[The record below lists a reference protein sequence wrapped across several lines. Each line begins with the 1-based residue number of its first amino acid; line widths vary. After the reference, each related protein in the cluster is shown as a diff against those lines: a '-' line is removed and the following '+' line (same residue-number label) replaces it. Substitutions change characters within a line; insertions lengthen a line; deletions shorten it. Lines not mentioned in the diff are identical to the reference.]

1 MKKLTLFLATILCAC
16 LAIAQVPQTMNFQAL
31 IRNAE
36 NEVVTNQQVDV
47 EVRVLNASQTAVYV
61 ETHSV
66 TTSSGGVATM
76 EIGAG
81 TPVSGSF
88 AAIDWAAGRYYLET
102 RIQLP
107 DGSDALTDVSPLLS
121 VPYSLYAAK
130 AGEVDID
137 LSEYAKKS
145 DIPDA
150 VDLSDY
156 ALKSEIPSEVSLE
169 EYAKK
174 SEIPA
179 MPDLSGYALKS
190 EIPAEVDLTDY
201 AKKSDIP
208 EAVDLSGYALKSEI
222 PAEVDLTDYAKKSD
236 IPEAVDLS
244 GYALK
249 SEIPAEVDL
258 TGYALKSELP
268 TVPDVTGF
276 ATKTEVSENYLTK
289 ETFEN
294 YVLGAGQPES
304 VDLSVYAKTADV
316 NAALATLESQIP
328 DEVDLT
334 DYAKSVDIES
344 AYAKKSDLDGYA
356 LVSQL
361 PDEVDLTDYAKSADI
376 ESAYAKKTDLSGY
389 ALVSQLPDEVDLTDY
404 AKSADIE
411 SAYAKKTDLDGY
423 ALVSQI
429 PEAVDLTDYALK
441 SELPTVPDV
450 TGFATK
456 TEVSE
461 NYLTKETFENY
472 VLGAGQPESV
482 DLSVYAKTADVNAAL
497 ATLESQIPEEVDLT
511 DYAKSADIESAYA
524 KKTDLNGY
532 ALVSQIPDEVD
543 LTDYAKSADIESA
556 YAKKTD
562 LDGYALVS
570 QIPDE
575 VDLTDYAKTEAIPTK
590 LSDLNNDVAFV
601 KEGNNVSLFVNDV
614 EYVKKSYV
622 DSLFSIVFQKCD
634 SLKTV
639 LSNAI
644 LLVTSIELQE
654 GSTKTLHVGDTYTM
668 KEPII
673 SEATNR
679 SFTWSIEGEG
689 ATITEDGVVT
699 VTGDAGGTF
708 TIVATA
714 NDGSG
719 VKGECVVTIIG
730 KAVSKVS
737 LGTGTITMLASE
749 SINFMDLLTIEP
761 EGVSY
766 TAIQWSVSG
775 DNGSITQEG
784 VFTADAQAVNNN
796 GYSSYC
802 SVTVRVTSIDNSSK
816 TATRGVSINPDHPGY
831 VASITIPSAITIT
844 KGHSYTFKSS
854 EITVLPISAN
864 DKTYTWSVLTENAPA
879 TISSSGTI
887 TLTGA
892 AQDGDIFVVAATAN
906 DGSGV
911 RGECTVTVV
920 APSIA
925 EPNEGAVPALFSVSE
940 SKTVYFSQGNLQ
952 YQASTGTWRFA
963 ENQYDKIGED
973 NKNASSS
980 YTGWIDLFTWGSSGW
995 KYRSTPYPPYGTSE
1009 PSVDNLTGENKDGD
1023 WGVYNA
1029 ISNGGNQAG
1038 MWRTL
1043 TKEEWIYLF
1052 ETRTDASSK
1061 YAHAQIDGVNGM
1073 ILLPD
1078 TWELPE
1084 NISFRSGSGDFSQNT
1099 YTVTQWSQLEDAG
1112 AVFLPAA
1119 GYKSSSTMDTYRG
1132 AYWSATAYS
1141 GGQGYWLN
1149 FYDGGYSPYSFDR
1162 YSRSVRLVQDAE

>member
-145 DIPDA
+145 DIPEA

-179 MPDLSGYALKS
+179 MPDLSGYALKSEIPAAVDLTDYAKKSDIPEAVDLSGYALKS

-258 TGYALKSELP
+258 TDYAKKSDIPEAVDLSGYALKSEIPDEVDLTDYALKSELP
-268 TVPDVTGF
+268 TVPDVTAF

-334 DYAKSVDIES
+334 DYAKS
-344 AYAKKSDLDGYA
+344 
-356 LVSQL
+356 
-361 PDEVDLTDYAKSADI
+361 
-376 ESAYAKKTDLSGY
+376 
-389 ALVSQLPDEVDLTDY
+389 
-404 AKSADIE
+404 
-411 SAYAKKTDLDGY
+411 
-423 ALVSQI
+423 
-429 PEAVDLTDYALK
+429 
-441 SELPTVPDV
+441 
-450 TGFATK
+450 
-456 TEVSE
+456 
-461 NYLTKETFENY
+461 
-472 VLGAGQPESV
+472 
-482 DLSVYAKTADVNAAL
+482 
-497 ATLESQIPEEVDLT
+497 
-511 DYAKSADIESAYA
+511 ADIESAYA

-562 LDGYALVS
+562 LSGYALVSQIPDEVDLTDYAKSTDIESAYAKKTDLDGYALVS

-575 VDLTDYAKTEAIPTK
+575 VDLTDYAKSTDIESAYAKKT
-590 LSDLNNDVAFV
+590 DLNGYAL
-601 KEGNNVSLFVNDV
+601 VSQIPAEVDLTDYAKSADIESAYAKKTALNEYTKSGANISVFVNDV

-622 DSLFSIVFQKCD
+622 DSLFNV
-634 SLKTV
+634 LKAQIA
-639 LSNAI
+639 AI
-644 LLVTSIELQE
+644 PN
-654 GSTKTLHVGDTYTM
+654 GGG
-668 KEPII
+668 
-673 SEATNR
+673 NGGNG
-679 SFTWSIEGEG
+679 GE
-689 ATITEDGVVT
+689 E
-699 VTGDAGGTF
+699 TGKIDA
-708 TIVATA
+708 
-714 NDGSG
+714 
-719 VKGECVVTIIG
+719 K
-730 KAVSKVS
+730 
-737 LGTGTITMLASE
+737 
-749 SINFMDLLTIEP
+749 
-761 EGVSY
+761 
-766 TAIQWSVSG
+766 
-775 DNGSITQEG
+775 
-784 VFTADAQAVNNN
+784 
-796 GYSSYC
+796 
-802 SVTVRVTSIDNSSK
+802 
-816 TATRGVSINPDHPGY
+816 
-831 VASITIPSAITIT
+831 
-844 KGHSYTFKSS
+844 
-854 EITVLPISAN
+854 
-864 DKTYTWSVLTENAPA
+864 
-879 TISSSGTI
+879 
-887 TLTGA
+887 
-892 AQDGDIFVVAATAN
+892 
-906 DGSGV
+906 
-911 RGECTVTVV
+911 
-920 APSIA
+920 
-925 EPNEGAVPALFSVSE
+925 FSVSAT
-940 SKTVYFSQGNLQ
+940 KQVYFSKGNLQ
-952 YQASTGTWRFA
+952 YQASTNTWRFA
-963 ENQYDKIGED
+963 ENQYDIVGSD
-973 NKNASSS
+973 NANISSS
-980 YTGWIDLFTWGSSGW
+980 NTGWIDLFGWATSGYNGMNPYMTSSTPSDYGDGSSDIA
-995 KYRSTPYPPYGTSE
+995 GT
-1009 PSVDNLTGENKDGD
+1009 NYD
-1023 WGVYNA
+1023 WGVNNA
-1029 ISNGGNQAG
+1029 ISNGGNEAG
-1038 MWRTL
+1038 LWRTL
-1043 TKEEWIYLF
+1043 TIEEWKYLM
-1052 ETRTDASSK
+1052 ESRPNASSLV
-1061 YAHAQIDGVNGM
+1061 ATASIDGVITGV

-1078 TWELPE
+1078 DSTIPVEL
-1084 NISFRSGSGDFSQNT
+1084 SFTAGIYSLQADMVSNKFTS
-1099 YTVTQWSQLEDAG
+1099 TQWKEYEKKG
-1112 AVFLPAA
+1112 AIFLPVSGQRVGTTYSEGN
-1119 GYKSSSTMDTYRG
+1119 GYNASCGEYWSSTINTEADDK
-1132 AYWSATAYS
+1132 SAFRLEFANYFSSTANSTECNY
-1141 GGQGYWLN
+1141 GYA
-1149 FYDGGYSPYSFDR
+1149 
-1162 YSRSVRLVQDAE
+1162 VRLVQDAE

>member
-201 AKKSDIP
+201 ALKSELPTVPDVTGFATKTEVSENYLTKETFENYVLGAGQP
-208 EAVDLSGYALKSEI
+208 ESVDLSVYAKTVDVNAALATLESQI
-222 PAEVDLTDYAKKSD
+222 PDEVDLTDYAKSADIESAYAKKSD
-236 IPEAVDLS
+236 LD
-244 GYALK
+244 GYALV
-249 SEIPAEVDL
+249 SQIPDEVDL
-258 TGYALKSELP
+258 TDYAKSADIESAYAKKTDLNGYALVSQIPDEVDLTDYAKSADIESAYAKKTDLNGYALVSQIPDEVDLTDYALKSELP

-334 DYAKSVDIES
+334 DYAKSADIES
-344 AYAKKSDLDGYA
+344 AYAKKTDLSGYA
-356 LVSQL
+356 LVSQI
-361 PDEVDLTDYAKSADI
+361 PAEVDLTDYAKSADI
-376 ESAYAKKTDLSGY
+376 ESAYAKKTDLN
-389 ALVSQLPDEVDLTDY
+389 
-404 AKSADIE
+404 
-411 SAYAKKTDLDGY
+411 GY

-429 PEAVDLTDYALK
+429 PEA
-441 SELPTVPDV
+441 
-450 TGFATK
+450 
-456 TEVSE
+456 
-461 NYLTKETFENY
+461 
-472 VLGAGQPESV
+472 
-482 DLSVYAKTADVNAAL
+482 
-497 ATLESQIPEEVDLT
+497 VDLT

-562 LDGYALVS
+562 LNNYALVS

-575 VDLTDYAKTEAIPTK
+575 VDLTDYAKSADIESAYAKKTALNEYTK
-590 LSDLNNDVAFV
+590 SGANISV
-601 KEGNNVSLFVNDV
+601 FVNDV

-622 DSLFSIVFQKCD
+622 DSLFNV
-634 SLKTV
+634 LKAQIA
-639 LSNAI
+639 AI
-644 LLVTSIELQE
+644 PN
-654 GSTKTLHVGDTYTM
+654 GGG
-668 KEPII
+668 
-673 SEATNR
+673 NGG
-679 SFTWSIEGEG
+679 GE
-689 ATITEDGVVT
+689 
-699 VTGDAGGTF
+699 TGKIDA
-708 TIVATA
+708 
-714 NDGSG
+714 
-719 VKGECVVTIIG
+719 K
-730 KAVSKVS
+730 
-737 LGTGTITMLASE
+737 
-749 SINFMDLLTIEP
+749 
-761 EGVSY
+761 
-766 TAIQWSVSG
+766 
-775 DNGSITQEG
+775 
-784 VFTADAQAVNNN
+784 
-796 GYSSYC
+796 
-802 SVTVRVTSIDNSSK
+802 
-816 TATRGVSINPDHPGY
+816 
-831 VASITIPSAITIT
+831 
-844 KGHSYTFKSS
+844 
-854 EITVLPISAN
+854 
-864 DKTYTWSVLTENAPA
+864 
-879 TISSSGTI
+879 
-887 TLTGA
+887 
-892 AQDGDIFVVAATAN
+892 
-906 DGSGV
+906 
-911 RGECTVTVV
+911 
-920 APSIA
+920 
-925 EPNEGAVPALFSVSE
+925 FSVSAN
-940 SKTVYFSQGNLQ
+940 KQVYFSKGNLQ
-952 YQASTGTWRFA
+952 YQASTKTWRFA
-963 ENQYDKIGED
+963 ENQYDMIGAD
-973 NKNASSS
+973 NENISSS
-980 YTGWIDLFTWGSSGW
+980 NTGWIDLFGF
-995 KYRSTPYPPYGTSE
+995 GTSGYGDSHPYNSGQYDSYPYNNGQISE
-1009 PSVDNLTGENKDGD
+1009 TNYD
-1023 WGVYNA
+1023 WGYYNK
-1029 ISNGGNQAG
+1029 ISNGGGQTG
-1038 MWRTL
+1038 LWRTL
-1043 TKEEWIYLF
+1043 TGDEWTYLF
-1052 ETRTDASSK
+1052 SSRTNAENL
-1061 YAHAQIDGVNGM
+1061 YGAAQVNGVSGVVV
-1073 ILLPD
+1073 LPD
-1078 TWELPE
+1078 DWTLPE
-1084 NISFRSGSGDFSQNT
+1084 GVSFTKGFNGTSLYELNVYSTADWAKMEEN
-1099 YTVTQWSQLEDAG
+1099 G
-1112 AVFLPAA
+1112 AVFLPAVGYRLGTTVNDAGDA
-1119 GYKSSSTMDTYRG
+1119 GY
-1132 AYWSATAYS
+1132 YWSAIVSKSVQFS
-1141 GGQGYWLN
+1141 GESLRTDYQWQPSNGQG
-1149 FYDGGYSPYSFDR
+1149 
-1162 YSRSVRLVQDAE
+1162 VRVVQDVE

>member
-1 MKKLTLFLATILCAC
+1 MRKLTLFLATILCAC

-145 DIPDA
+145 DIP
-150 VDLSDY
+150 
-156 ALKSEIPSEVSLE
+156 
-169 EYAKK
+169 
-174 SEIPA
+174 
-179 MPDLSGYALKS
+179 
-190 EIPAEVDLTDY
+190 
-201 AKKSDIP
+201 

-222 PAEVDLTDYAKKSD
+222 PAEVDLTDYA
-236 IPEAVDLS
+236 
-244 GYALK
+244 
-249 SEIPAEVDL
+249 
-258 TGYALKSELP
+258 LKSELP
-268 TVPDVTGF
+268 IVPDVTGF

-328 DEVDLT
+328 DD
-334 DYAKSVDIES
+334 
-344 AYAKKSDLDGYA
+344 
-356 LVSQL
+356 
-361 PDEVDLTDYAKSADI
+361 VDLTDYAKSADI
-376 ESAYAKKTDLSGY
+376 ESAYAKKSDLDGY
-389 ALVSQLPDEVDLTDY
+389 ALLSQIPDEVDLTDY

-429 PEAVDLTDYALK
+429 PDDVDLTDYAKSADIESAYAKKTDLDGYALVSQIPVEVDLTDYALK

-450 TGFATK
+450 TAFATK

-511 DYAKSADIESAYA
+511 DYAK
-524 KKTDLNGY
+524 
-532 ALVSQIPDEVD
+532 
-543 LTDYAKSADIESA
+543 
-556 YAKKTD
+556 
-562 LDGYALVS
+562 
-570 QIPDE
+570 
-575 VDLTDYAKTEAIPTK
+575 TEAIPTK

-622 DSLFSIVFQKCD
+622 DSLFTIVFQKCD

-699 VTGDAGGTF
+699 VTGAAGGTF

-730 KAVSKVS
+730 KAVSNVS

-775 DNGSITQEG
+775 NYGSITQEG

-796 GYSSYC
+796 GYSSSC
-802 SVTVRVTSIDNSSK
+802 TVIVKVTSIDNSST
-816 TATRGVSINPDHPGY
+816 TATRSVSINPDRPGY

-844 KGHSYTFKSS
+844 KGHSYTFNSS
-854 EITVLPISAN
+854 DITVLPLVAN

-887 TLTGA
+887 TLSGSV
-892 AQDGDIFVVAATAN
+892 QDGDIFVVAATAN

-980 YTGWIDLFTWGSSGW
+980 YTGWIDLFSWGASGWAYKDWMGNSTTYQPYGSSSPG
-995 KYRSTPYPPYGTSE
+995 
-1009 PSVDNLTGENKDGD
+1009 VDNLTGDNKDGD

-1043 TKEEWIYLF
+1043 TSEEWVYLF

-1078 TWELPE
+1078 AWKLPE

-1119 GYKSSSTMDTYRG
+1119 GYKNGSTVDTYRG
-1132 AYWSATAYS
+1132 AYWSAS
-1141 GGQGYWLN
+1141 GERGKGYWLN
-1149 FYDGGYSPYSFDR
+1149 FYDGGYAPSGTDSYN
-1162 YSRSVRLVQDAE
+1162 RSVRLVQDAE

>member
-145 DIPDA
+145 DIPEA

-201 AKKSDIP
+201 AKKSDIT

-222 PAEVDLTDYAKKSD
+222 PAAVDLTDYAKKSD

-244 GYALK
+244 DYALK
-249 SEIPAEVDL
+249 SEIPAAVDL
-258 TGYALKSELP
+258 TDYALKSELP

-334 DYAKSVDIES
+334 DYAKS
-344 AYAKKSDLDGYA
+344 
-356 LVSQL
+356 
-361 PDEVDLTDYAKSADI
+361 
-376 ESAYAKKTDLSGY
+376 
-389 ALVSQLPDEVDLTDY
+389 
-404 AKSADIE
+404 ADIE
-411 SAYAKKTDLDGY
+411 SAYAKKTDLD
-423 ALVSQI
+423 
-429 PEAVDLTDYALK
+429 
-441 SELPTVPDV
+441 
-450 TGFATK
+450 
-456 TEVSE
+456 
-461 NYLTKETFENY
+461 
-472 VLGAGQPESV
+472 
-482 DLSVYAKTADVNAAL
+482 
-497 ATLESQIPEEVDLT
+497 
-511 DYAKSADIESAYA
+511 
-524 KKTDLNGY
+524 GY

-562 LDGYALVS
+562 LSGYALVS

-622 DSLFSIVFQKCD
+622 DSLFTIVFQKCD

-654 GSTKTLHVGDTYTM
+654 GPTMKLEEEATYTM
-668 KEPII
+668 QEPII

-699 VTGDAGGTF
+699 VTGAAGGTF

-719 VKGECVVTIIG
+719 VKGECTVTIIKVIPITSLSFKQDATYEIFASEQIDLG
-730 KAVSKVS
+730 ELLVIEPADATYTNITWSILATEFYGSIDENGVFTPNAELINTSRIQRTHNIYVVVTANDDTKKSTSKIIVINPDPILVTS
-737 LGTGTITMLASE
+737 ITVPE
-749 SINFMDLLTIEP
+749 SINIEKGGWYYFNQN
-761 EGVSY
+761 EVS
-766 TAIQWSVSG
+766 
-775 DNGSITQEG
+775 
-784 VFTADAQAVNNN
+784 
-796 GYSSYC
+796 
-802 SVTVRVTSIDNSSK
+802 
-816 TATRGVSINPDHPGY
+816 
-831 VASITIPSAITIT
+831 
-844 KGHSYTFKSS
+844 
-854 EITVLPISAN
+854 VLPSDAN
-864 DKTYTWSVLTENAPA
+864 DKTYTWSIKTENAPA
-879 TISSSGTI
+879 TITNDGYI
-887 TLTGA
+887 TLNES
-892 AQDGDIFVVAATAN
+892 AQDGATFVVVATAN

-911 RGECTVTVV
+911 TGECTVTVV
-920 APSIA
+920 GNSSN
-925 EPNEGAVPALFSVSE
+925 NEGALSATFSVSA
-940 SKTVYFSQGNLQ
+940 SKQVYFSQGNLQ
-952 YQASTGTWRFA
+952 YQASTNTWRFA
-963 ENQYDKIGED
+963 ENQYDIVGAD
-973 NKNASSS
+973 NANISSS
-980 YTGWIDLFTWGSSGW
+980 NTGWIDLFCW
-995 KYRSTPYPPYGTSE
+995 GTSGYDDKFPWMTSQTYTDYE
-1009 PSVDNLTGENKDGD
+1009 TNNISGTNYD
-1023 WGVYNA
+1023 WGVYNS
-1029 ISNGGNQAG
+1029 ISNGGNESG
-1038 MWRTL
+1038 LWRTL
-1043 TKEEWIYLF
+1043 TKAEWVYLL
-1052 ETRTDASSK
+1052 ESRPNASNK
-1061 YAHAQIDGVNGM
+1061 VGHAEVNGVKG
-1073 ILLPD
+1073 IVLLPD
-1078 TWELPE
+1078 EWNLPDGLTFTGG
-1084 NISFRSGSGDFSQNT
+1084 NGASTQNT
-1099 YTVTQWSQLEDAG
+1099 YTAEQWTVMERRG

-1119 GYKSSSTMDTYRG
+1119 GVNMGSAASGVNSNGYYWASTYYG
-1132 AYWSATAYS
+1132 EHY
-1141 GGQGYWLN
+1141 GYTIWFADWILRSDYN
-1149 FYDGGYSPYSFDR
+1149 YPVYYGE
-1162 YSRSVRLVQDAE
+1162 SVRLVQDAE

>member
-1 MKKLTLFLATILCAC
+1 MKRLVAILSIMVLAVA
-16 LAIAQVPQTMNFQAL
+16 AMAQVPQTMNFQAV
-31 IRNAE
+31 IRKAGNLL
-36 NEVVTNQQVDV
+36 VTNETI
-47 EVRVLNASQTAVYV
+47 EVSMSVLNSSRQAVYI

-66 TTSSGGVATM
+66 TTNFDGMVTL

-81 TPVSGSF
+81 TPVIGTF
-88 AAIDWAAGRYYLET
+88 AGIDWAADKYYMET
-102 RIQLP
+102 KIQLS
-107 DGSDALTDVSPLLS
+107 DGSEGLTDITPLLS
-121 VPYSLYAAK
+121 VPYALYAAK
-130 AGEVDID
+130 AAEADID

-145 DIPDA
+145 DIPEA

-156 ALKSEIPSEVSLE
+156 ALKSDIPSD
-169 EYAKK
+169 
-174 SEIPA
+174 I
-179 MPDLSGYALKS
+179 DLTNYALKS
-190 EIPAEVDLTDY
+190 EIPAAVDLTDY
-201 AKKSDIP
+201 AKKSEIP
-208 EAVDLSGYALKSEI
+208 AAVDLTNYALKSEI
-222 PAEVDLTDYAKKSD
+222 PAAVDLTDYAKKSE
-236 IPEAVDLS
+236 IPAAVDLTN
-244 GYALK
+244 YALK
-249 SEIPAEVDL
+249 SEIPAAVDL
-258 TGYALKSELP
+258 TDYALKSELP
-268 TVPDVTGF
+268 TVPDVTAF

-334 DYAKSVDIES
+334 DYAKSADIES
-344 AYAKKSDLDGYA
+344 AYAKKADLDGYA
-356 LVSQL
+356 LVSQI

-376 ESAYAKKTDLSGY
+376 ESAYAKKS
-389 ALVSQLPDEVDLTDY
+389 
-404 AKSADIE
+404 
-411 SAYAKKTDLDGY
+411 DLDGY

-497 ATLESQIPEEVDLT
+497 ATLESQIPDEVDLT

-524 KKTDLNGY
+524 KKTDLN
-532 ALVSQIPDEVD
+532 
-543 LTDYAKSADIESA
+543 
-556 YAKKTD
+556 
-562 LDGYALVS
+562 GYALVS

-622 DSLFSIVFQKCD
+622 DSLFTIVFQKCD

-775 DNGSITQEG
+775 DYGSITQEG

-802 SVTVRVTSIDNSSK
+802 SVTVKVTSIDNSSK
-816 TATRGVSINPDHPGY
+816 MATRSVSINPDRPGY

-844 KGHSYTFKSS
+844 KGHSYTFNSS
-854 EITVLPISAN
+854 DITVLPLVAN

-887 TLTGA
+887 TLSGS

-995 KYRSTPYPPYGTSE
+995 KYISATYQPYGTLS
-1009 PSVDNLTGENKDGD
+1009 PNVDNLTGENKDGD

-1119 GYKSSSTMDTYRG
+1119 GYKDSSTLDTYRG

-1141 GGQGYWLN
+1141 SGQGYWLN
-1149 FYDGGYSPYSFDR
+1149 FYDGGYSPYGFDR

>member
-1 MKKLTLFLATILCAC
+1 MK
-16 LAIAQVPQTMNFQAL
+16 
-31 IRNAE
+31 
-36 NEVVTNQQVDV
+36 
-47 EVRVLNASQTAVYV
+47 S
-61 ETHSV
+61 
-66 TTSSGGVATM
+66 
-76 EIGAG
+76 EIPA
-81 TPVSGSF
+81 
-88 AAIDWAAGRYYLET
+88 
-102 RIQLP
+102 
-107 DGSDALTDVSPLLS
+107 
-121 VPYSLYAAK
+121 
-130 AGEVDID
+130 
-137 LSEYAKKS
+137 
-145 DIPDA
+145 A
-150 VDLSDY
+150 VDLTDY
-156 ALKSEIPSEVSLE
+156 ALKSEIP
-169 EYAKK
+169 A
-174 SEIPA
+174 A
-179 MPDLSGYALKS
+179 
-190 EIPAEVDLTDY
+190 VDLTDY
-201 AKKSDIP
+201 AKSAD
-208 EAVDLSGYALKSEI
+208 
-222 PAEVDLTDYAKKSD
+222 
-236 IPEAVDLS
+236 
-244 GYALK
+244 
-249 SEIPAEVDL
+249 
-258 TGYALKSELP
+258 
-268 TVPDVTGF
+268 
-276 ATKTEVSENYLTK
+276 VSETYLTK

-294 YVLGAGQPES
+294 YVLGAGQPEA
-304 VDLSVYAKTADV
+304 VDLSVYAKSADV
-316 NAALATLESQIP
+316 NAALANLEAQIP

-334 DYAKSVDIES
+334 DYALKSE
-344 AYAKKSDLDGYA
+344 
-356 LVSQL
+356 
-361 PDEVDLTDYAKSADI
+361 
-376 ESAYAKKTDLSGY
+376 
-389 ALVSQLPDEVDLTDY
+389 
-404 AKSADIE
+404 
-411 SAYAKKTDLDGY
+411 
-423 ALVSQI
+423 I
-429 PEAVDLTDYALK
+429 PAAVDLTDYALK
-441 SELPTVPDV
+441 SEIP
-450 TGFATK
+450 
-456 TEVSE
+456 
-461 NYLTKETFENY
+461 
-472 VLGAGQPESV
+472 
-482 DLSVYAKTADVNAAL
+482 AA
-497 ATLESQIPEEVDLT
+497 VDLT
-511 DYAKSADIESAYA
+511 DYAKSTEVEADYA
-524 KKTDLNGY
+524 KKTDLNKY
-532 ALVSQIPDEVD
+532 ALVSQIPAEVD
-543 LTDYAKSADIESA
+543 LS
-556 YAKKTD
+556 
-562 LDGYALVS
+562 
-570 QIPDE
+570 
-575 VDLTDYAKTEAIPTK
+575 DYAKTENVPTK

-622 DSLFSIVFQKCD
+622 DSLFTIVFQKCD

-775 DNGSITQEG
+775 DYGSITQEG

-802 SVTVRVTSIDNSSK
+802 SVTVKVTSIDNSSK
-816 TATRGVSINPDHPGY
+816 MATRSVAINPDHPGY

-887 TLTGA
+887 TLSGS

-995 KYRSTPYPPYGTSE
+995 KYISATYQPYGTSY
-1009 PSVDNLTGENKDGD
+1009 PYVDNLTGENKDGD

-1043 TKEEWIYLF
+1043 TKDEWIYLF

-1119 GYKSSSTMDTYRG
+1119 GYKNGSTVDTYRG

-1141 GGQGYWLN
+1141 GQGYWLN

>member
-1 MKKLTLFLATILCAC
+1 MRKLTLFLATILCAC

-88 AAIDWAAGRYYLET
+88 AAIDWTAGRYYLET

-145 DIPDA
+145 DIPEA

-258 TGYALKSELP
+258 TDYALKSELP
-268 TVPDVTGF
+268 IVPDVTGY

-334 DYAKSVDIES
+334 DYAKS
-344 AYAKKSDLDGYA
+344 
-356 LVSQL
+356 
-361 PDEVDLTDYAKSADI
+361 ADI
-376 ESAYAKKTDLSGY
+376 ESAYAKKTDLS
-389 ALVSQLPDEVDLTDY
+389 
-404 AKSADIE
+404 
-411 SAYAKKTDLDGY
+411 
-423 ALVSQI
+423 
-429 PEAVDLTDYALK
+429 
-441 SELPTVPDV
+441 
-450 TGFATK
+450 
-456 TEVSE
+456 
-461 NYLTKETFENY
+461 
-472 VLGAGQPESV
+472 
-482 DLSVYAKTADVNAAL
+482 
-497 ATLESQIPEEVDLT
+497 
-511 DYAKSADIESAYA
+511 
-524 KKTDLNGY
+524 
-532 ALVSQIPDEVD
+532 
-543 LTDYAKSADIESA
+543 
-556 YAKKTD
+556 
-562 LDGYALVS
+562 GYALVS

-622 DSLFSIVFQKCD
+622 DSLFTIVFQKCD

-654 GSTKTLHVGDTYTM
+654 GPTMKLEEEATYTM
-668 KEPII
+668 QEPII
-673 SEATNR
+673 SEATNK

-699 VTGDAGGTF
+699 VTGTSGGTF

-719 VKGECVVTIIG
+719 VKGECTVTIIKVIPITSLSFKQDATYEIFASEQIDLG
-730 KAVSKVS
+730 ELLVIEPADATYTNITWSILATEFYGSIDENGVFTPNAELINTSRIQRTHNIYVVVTANDDTKKSTSKIIVINPDPILVTS
-737 LGTGTITMLASE
+737 ITVPE
-749 SINFMDLLTIEP
+749 SINIEKGGWYYFNQN
-761 EGVSY
+761 EVS
-766 TAIQWSVSG
+766 
-775 DNGSITQEG
+775 
-784 VFTADAQAVNNN
+784 
-796 GYSSYC
+796 
-802 SVTVRVTSIDNSSK
+802 
-816 TATRGVSINPDHPGY
+816 
-831 VASITIPSAITIT
+831 
-844 KGHSYTFKSS
+844 
-854 EITVLPISAN
+854 VLPSDAN
-864 DKTYTWSVLTENAPA
+864 DKTYTWSIKTENAPA
-879 TISSSGTI
+879 TITNDGYI
-887 TLTGA
+887 TLNES
-892 AQDGDIFVVAATAN
+892 AQDGATFVVVATAN

-911 RGECTVTVV
+911 TGECTVTVV
-920 APSIA
+920 GNSSN
-925 EPNEGAVPALFSVSE
+925 NEGALSATFSVSA
-940 SKTVYFSQGNLQ
+940 SKQVYFSQGNLQ
-952 YQASTGTWRFA
+952 YQASTNTWRFA
-963 ENQYDKIGED
+963 ENQYDIVGAD
-973 NKNASSS
+973 NANISSS
-980 YTGWIDLFTWGSSGW
+980 NTGWIDLFCW
-995 KYRSTPYPPYGTSE
+995 GTSGYDDKFPWMTSQTYTDYE
-1009 PSVDNLTGENKDGD
+1009 TNNISGTNYD
-1023 WGVYNA
+1023 WGVYNS
-1029 ISNGGNQAG
+1029 ISNGGNESG
-1038 MWRTL
+1038 LWRTL
-1043 TKEEWIYLF
+1043 TKAEWVYLL
-1052 ETRTDASSK
+1052 ESRPNASNK
-1061 YAHAQIDGVNGM
+1061 VGHAEVNGVKG
-1073 ILLPD
+1073 IVLLPD
-1078 TWELPE
+1078 EWNLPDGLTFTGG
-1084 NISFRSGSGDFSQNT
+1084 NGASTQNT
-1099 YTVTQWSQLEDAG
+1099 YTAEQWTVMERRG

-1119 GYKSSSTMDTYRG
+1119 GVNMGSAASGVNSNGYYWASTYYG
-1132 AYWSATAYS
+1132 EHY
-1141 GGQGYWLN
+1141 GYTIWFADWILRSDYN
-1149 FYDGGYSPYSFDR
+1149 YPVYYGE
-1162 YSRSVRLVQDAE
+1162 SVRLVQDAE

>member
-145 DIPDA
+145 DIPEA

-190 EIPAEVDLTDY
+190 EIPAAVDLTDY

-236 IPEAVDLS
+236 IPEEVDLS

-258 TGYALKSELP
+258 TDYAKKSEIPEAVDLSNYALKSEIPAEVDLTDYAKKSDIPETVDLSGYALKSEIPAEVDLTDYALKSELP
-268 TVPDVTGF
+268 IVPDVTGF

-334 DYAKSVDIES
+334 DYAKS
-344 AYAKKSDLDGYA
+344 
-356 LVSQL
+356 
-361 PDEVDLTDYAKSADI
+361 ADI
-376 ESAYAKKTDLSGY
+376 ESAYAKKTDLNGY
-389 ALVSQLPDEVDLTDY
+389 ALVSQIPEEVDLTDY
-404 AKSADIE
+404 AKSTDIE
-411 SAYAKKTDLDGY
+411 SAYAKKTDLNGY

-429 PEAVDLTDYALK
+429 PA
-441 SELPTVPDV
+441 
-450 TGFATK
+450 
-456 TEVSE
+456 
-461 NYLTKETFENY
+461 
-472 VLGAGQPESV
+472 
-482 DLSVYAKTADVNAAL
+482 
-497 ATLESQIPEEVDLT
+497 EVDLT

-556 YAKKTD
+556 YAKKT
-562 LDGYALVS
+562 ALN
-570 QIPDE
+570 E
-575 VDLTDYAKTEAIPTK
+575 YTK
-590 LSDLNNDVAFV
+590 SGANISV
-601 KEGNNVSLFVNDV
+601 FVNDV

-622 DSLFSIVFQKCD
+622 DSLFNV
-634 SLKTV
+634 LKAQIA
-639 LSNAI
+639 AI
-644 LLVTSIELQE
+644 PN
-654 GSTKTLHVGDTYTM
+654 GGG
-668 KEPII
+668 
-673 SEATNR
+673 NGGNG
-679 SFTWSIEGEG
+679 GE
-689 ATITEDGVVT
+689 E
-699 VTGDAGGTF
+699 TGKIDAKF
-708 TIVATA
+708 
-714 NDGSG
+714 S
-719 VKGECVVTIIG
+719 
-730 KAVSKVS
+730 
-737 LGTGTITMLASE
+737 
-749 SINFMDLLTIEP
+749 
-761 EGVSY
+761 
-766 TAIQWSVSG
+766 
-775 DNGSITQEG
+775 
-784 VFTADAQAVNNN
+784 
-796 GYSSYC
+796 
-802 SVTVRVTSIDNSSK
+802 
-816 TATRGVSINPDHPGY
+816 
-831 VASITIPSAITIT
+831 
-844 KGHSYTFKSS
+844 
-854 EITVLPISAN
+854 
-864 DKTYTWSVLTENAPA
+864 
-879 TISSSGTI
+879 
-887 TLTGA
+887 
-892 AQDGDIFVVAATAN
+892 VAA
-906 DGSGV
+906 D
-911 RGECTVTVV
+911 
-920 APSIA
+920 
-925 EPNEGAVPALFSVSE
+925 
-940 SKTVYFSQGNLQ
+940 KQVYFSKGNLQ
-952 YQASTGTWRFA
+952 YQASTKTWRFA
-963 ENQYDKIGED
+963 ENQYDMIGAD
-973 NKNASSS
+973 NENISSS
-980 YTGWIDLFTWGSSGW
+980 NTGWIDLFGF
-995 KYRSTPYPPYGTSE
+995 GTSGYGDSHPYNSGQYDSYPYNNGQISE
-1009 PSVDNLTGENKDGD
+1009 TNYD
-1023 WGVYNA
+1023 WGYYNK
-1029 ISNGGNQAG
+1029 ISNGGGQTG
-1038 MWRTL
+1038 LWRTL
-1043 TKEEWIYLF
+1043 TGDEWTYLF
-1052 ETRTDASSK
+1052 SSRTNAANL
-1061 YAHAQIDGVNGM
+1061 YGAAQVNGVSGVVV
-1073 ILLPD
+1073 LPD
-1078 TWELPE
+1078 DWTLPE
-1084 NISFRSGSGDFSQNT
+1084 GVSFTKGFNGTSLYELNVYSTADWAKMEEN
-1099 YTVTQWSQLEDAG
+1099 G
-1112 AVFLPAA
+1112 AVFLPAVGYRLGTTVNDAGDA
-1119 GYKSSSTMDTYRG
+1119 GY
-1132 AYWSATAYS
+1132 YWSAIVSKSVQFS
-1141 GGQGYWLN
+1141 GESLRTDYQWQPSNGQG
-1149 FYDGGYSPYSFDR
+1149 
-1162 YSRSVRLVQDAE
+1162 VRVVQDAE

>member
-16 LAIAQVPQTMNFQAL
+16 LAIAQVPQTMNFQAV
-31 IRNAE
+31 IRKAGNLL
-36 NEVVTNQQVDV
+36 VTNETV
-47 EVRVLNASQTAVYV
+47 EVSMSVLNSSRQAVYI

-66 TTSSGGVATM
+66 TTNFDGMVTL

-81 TPVSGSF
+81 TPVIGTF
-88 AAIDWAAGRYYLET
+88 AGIDWAADKYYMET
-102 RIQLP
+102 KIQLS
-107 DGSDALTDVSPLLS
+107 DGSEGLTDITPLLS
-121 VPYSLYAAK
+121 VPYALYAAK
-130 AGEVDID
+130 AAEADID

-145 DIPDA
+145 DIPEA

-156 ALKSEIPSEVSLE
+156 ALKSDIPSD
-169 EYAKK
+169 
-174 SEIPA
+174 I
-179 MPDLSGYALKS
+179 DLTNYALKS
-190 EIPAEVDLTDY
+190 EIPAAVDLTDY
-201 AKKSDIP
+201 AKKSEIP
-208 EAVDLSGYALKSEI
+208 AAVDLTDYALKSEI
-222 PAEVDLTDYAKKSD
+222 PAVVDLTD
-236 IPEAVDLS
+236 
-244 GYALK
+244 YALK
-249 SEIPAEVDL
+249 SEIPAAVDL
-258 TGYALKSELP
+258 TDYALKSEIPAAVDLTDYALKSEIPAAVDLTDYALKSEIPAAVDLTDYALKSEIPAAVDLTNYALKSEIPAAVDLTDYALKSEIPAAVDLTNYALKSEIPAAVDLTDYALKSEIPAAVDLTDYALKSEIPAAVDLTDYALKSELP
-268 TVPDVTGF
+268 TVPDVTAF

-294 YVLGAGQPES
+294 YVLGAGQPEA
-304 VDLSVYAKTADV
+304 VDLSVYAKSADV
-316 NAALATLESQIP
+316 NAALANLE
-328 DEVDLT
+328 
-334 DYAKSVDIES
+334 A
-344 AYAKKSDLDGYA
+344 
-356 LVSQL
+356 
-361 PDEVDLTDYAKSADI
+361 
-376 ESAYAKKTDLSGY
+376 
-389 ALVSQLPDEVDLTDY
+389 
-404 AKSADIE
+404 
-411 SAYAKKTDLDGY
+411 
-423 ALVSQI
+423 
-429 PEAVDLTDYALK
+429 
-441 SELPTVPDV
+441 
-450 TGFATK
+450 
-456 TEVSE
+456 
-461 NYLTKETFENY
+461 
-472 VLGAGQPESV
+472 
-482 DLSVYAKTADVNAAL
+482 
-497 ATLESQIPEEVDLT
+497 QIPEEVDLT

-556 YAKKTD
+556 YAKKSD

-570 QIPDE
+570 QIPAE

-622 DSLFSIVFQKCD
+622 DSLFTIVFQKCD
-634 SLKTV
+634 SLKIV

-730 KAVSKVS
+730 KAVSNVS

-775 DNGSITQEG
+775 NNGSITQEG
-784 VFTADAQAVNNN
+784 VFTADALAVNND

-802 SVTVRVTSIDNSSK
+802 SVTVKVTSIDNSSK
-816 TATRGVSINPDHPGY
+816 MATRGVSINPDHPGY

-854 EITVLPISAN
+854 DITVLPLVAN

-887 TLTGA
+887 TLSGS

-980 YTGWIDLFTWGSSGW
+980 YTGWIDLFSWGSSGW
-995 KYRSTPYPPYGTSE
+995 KYRSTTYQPYVNSSPG
-1009 PSVDNLTGENKDGD
+1009 VDNLTGENKDGD

-1119 GYKSSSTMDTYRG
+1119 GYKNGSTVDTYRG

-1141 GGQGYWLN
+1141 SGEGYWLN

>member
-1 MKKLTLFLATILCAC
+1 MIKLTLFLATILCAC

-36 NEVVTNQQVDV
+36 NEVVTNKQVDV

-145 DIPDA
+145 DIPEA

-190 EIPAEVDLTDY
+190 EIPAAVDLTDY

-244 GYALK
+244 DYALKSEIPAEVDLTDYAKKSDIPGAVDLSNYALKSEIPAEVDLTDYAKKSDIPEAVDLSGYALK

-258 TGYALKSELP
+258 TDYALKFELP
-268 TVPDVTGF
+268 IVPDVTGY

-316 NAALATLESQIP
+316 NVALATLESQIP

-334 DYAKSVDIES
+334 DYV
-344 AYAKKSDLDGYA
+344 
-356 LVSQL
+356 
-361 PDEVDLTDYAKSADI
+361 KSADI
-376 ESAYAKKTDLSGY
+376 ESAYAKKTDLN
-389 ALVSQLPDEVDLTDY
+389 
-404 AKSADIE
+404 
-411 SAYAKKTDLDGY
+411 GY

-429 PEAVDLTDYALK
+429 PD
-441 SELPTVPDV
+441 
-450 TGFATK
+450 
-456 TEVSE
+456 
-461 NYLTKETFENY
+461 
-472 VLGAGQPESV
+472 
-482 DLSVYAKTADVNAAL
+482 
-497 ATLESQIPEEVDLT
+497 EVDLT

-575 VDLTDYAKTEAIPTK
+575 VDLTDYAKSADIESAYAKKTALNEYTK
-590 LSDLNNDVAFV
+590 SGANISV
-601 KEGNNVSLFVNDV
+601 FVNDV

-622 DSLFSIVFQKCD
+622 DSLFNV
-634 SLKTV
+634 LKAQIA
-639 LSNAI
+639 AI
-644 LLVTSIELQE
+644 PN
-654 GSTKTLHVGDTYTM
+654 GGG
-668 KEPII
+668 
-673 SEATNR
+673 NGGNG
-679 SFTWSIEGEG
+679 GE
-689 ATITEDGVVT
+689 
-699 VTGDAGGTF
+699 TGKIDAKF
-708 TIVATA
+708 
-714 NDGSG
+714 S
-719 VKGECVVTIIG
+719 
-730 KAVSKVS
+730 
-737 LGTGTITMLASE
+737 
-749 SINFMDLLTIEP
+749 
-761 EGVSY
+761 
-766 TAIQWSVSG
+766 
-775 DNGSITQEG
+775 
-784 VFTADAQAVNNN
+784 
-796 GYSSYC
+796 
-802 SVTVRVTSIDNSSK
+802 
-816 TATRGVSINPDHPGY
+816 
-831 VASITIPSAITIT
+831 
-844 KGHSYTFKSS
+844 
-854 EITVLPISAN
+854 
-864 DKTYTWSVLTENAPA
+864 
-879 TISSSGTI
+879 
-887 TLTGA
+887 
-892 AQDGDIFVVAATAN
+892 VAA
-906 DGSGV
+906 D
-911 RGECTVTVV
+911 
-920 APSIA
+920 
-925 EPNEGAVPALFSVSE
+925 
-940 SKTVYFSQGNLQ
+940 KQVYFSKGNLQ
-952 YQASTGTWRFA
+952 YQASTKTWRFA
-963 ENQYDKIGED
+963 ENQYDIVGSD
-973 NKNASSS
+973 NENISSS
-980 YTGWIDLFTWGSSGW
+980 NTGWIDLFG
-995 KYRSTPYPPYGTSE
+995 YGTSGYGDCH
-1009 PSVDNLTGENKDGD
+1009 PYNSGQYDSYPNSYSVGQISETNYD
-1023 WGVYNA
+1023 WGYYNK
-1029 ISNGGNQAG
+1029 ISNGGGQAG
-1038 MWRTL
+1038 LWRTL
-1043 TKEEWIYLF
+1043 TGDEWAYLF
-1052 ETRTDASSK
+1052 SSRTNAANL
-1061 YAHAQIDGVNGM
+1061 YGAAQVNGVSGVVV
-1073 ILLPD
+1073 LPD
-1078 TWELPE
+1078 DWTLPE
-1084 NISFRSGSGDFSQNT
+1084 GVSFTKGFNGTSLYGLNVYSTADWAKMEEN
-1099 YTVTQWSQLEDAG
+1099 G
-1112 AVFLPAA
+1112 AVFLPATGYRLETTVNDAGDA
-1119 GYKSSSTMDTYRG
+1119 GY
-1132 AYWSATAYS
+1132 YWSAIENKSVQFS
-1141 GGQGYWLN
+1141 GESLRTDYQWQPSNGQG
-1149 FYDGGYSPYSFDR
+1149 
-1162 YSRSVRLVQDAE
+1162 VRVVQDAE

>member
-1 MKKLTLFLATILCAC
+1 
-16 LAIAQVPQTMNFQAL
+16 
-31 IRNAE
+31 
-36 NEVVTNQQVDV
+36 
-47 EVRVLNASQTAVYV
+47 
-61 ETHSV
+61 
-66 TTSSGGVATM
+66 
-76 EIGAG
+76 
-81 TPVSGSF
+81 
-88 AAIDWAAGRYYLET
+88 
-102 RIQLP
+102 
-107 DGSDALTDVSPLLS
+107 
-121 VPYSLYAAK
+121 
-130 AGEVDID
+130 
-137 LSEYAKKS
+137 
-145 DIPDA
+145 
-150 VDLSDY
+150 
-156 ALKSEIPSEVSLE
+156 
-169 EYAKK
+169 
-174 SEIPA
+174 
-179 MPDLSGYALKS
+179 
-190 EIPAEVDLTDY
+190 
-201 AKKSDIP
+201 
-208 EAVDLSGYALKSEI
+208 
-222 PAEVDLTDYAKKSD
+222 
-236 IPEAVDLS
+236 
-244 GYALK
+244 
-249 SEIPAEVDL
+249 
-258 TGYALKSELP
+258 
-268 TVPDVTGF
+268 
-276 ATKTEVSENYLTK
+276 
-289 ETFEN
+289 
-294 YVLGAGQPES
+294 
-304 VDLSVYAKTADV
+304 
-316 NAALATLESQIP
+316 
-328 DEVDLT
+328 
-334 DYAKSVDIES
+334 
-344 AYAKKSDLDGYA
+344 AKKSDLDGYA
-356 LVSQL
+356 LVSQ
-361 PDEVDLTDYAKSADI
+361 
-376 ESAYAKKTDLSGY
+376 
-389 ALVSQLPDEVDLTDY
+389 
-404 AKSADIE
+404 
-411 SAYAKKTDLDGY
+411 
-423 ALVSQI
+423 I
-429 PEAVDLTDYALK
+429 PA
-441 SELPTVPDV
+441 
-450 TGFATK
+450 
-456 TEVSE
+456 
-461 NYLTKETFENY
+461 
-472 VLGAGQPESV
+472 
-482 DLSVYAKTADVNAAL
+482 
-497 ATLESQIPEEVDLT
+497 
-511 DYAKSADIESAYA
+511 
-524 KKTDLNGY
+524 
-532 ALVSQIPDEVD
+532 EVD

-575 VDLTDYAKTEAIPTK
+575 VDLTDYALKSELPTVPDVTAFATKTEVSENYLTKETFENYVLGAGQPEAVDLSVYAKSADVNAALANLEAQIPDEVDLTDYALKSEIPDEVDLTDYAKSADIESAYAKKTDLSGYALVSQLPAEVDLSDYAKTENVPTK
-590 LSDLNNDVAFV
+590 LSDLNNDVNFV
-601 KEGNNVSLFVNDV
+601 QAGNNISILVNDV

-622 DSLFSIVFQKCD
+622 DSLFTIVFQKCD

-639 LSNAI
+639 LSNSI

-775 DNGSITQEG
+775 DYGSITQEG

-802 SVTVRVTSIDNSSK
+802 SVTVKVTSIDNSSK
-816 TATRGVSINPDHPGY
+816 MATRSVAINPDHPGY

-887 TLTGA
+887 TLSGS

-995 KYRSTPYPPYGTSE
+995 KYISATYQPYGTSY
-1009 PSVDNLTGENKDGD
+1009 PYVDNLTGENKDGD

-1043 TKEEWIYLF
+1043 TKDEWIYLF

-1119 GYKSSSTMDTYRG
+1119 GYKNGSTVDTYRG

-1141 GGQGYWLN
+1141 G
-1149 FYDGGYSPYSFDR
+1149 
-1162 YSRSVRLVQDAE
+1162 

>member
-1 MKKLTLFLATILCAC
+1 MRKLTLFLATILCAC

-145 DIPDA
+145 DIPEA

-190 EIPAEVDLTDY
+190 EIPAEVDLTDYAKKSDIPEAVDLSGYALKSEIPAEVDLTDYAKKSDIPEAVDLSGYALKSEIPAKIDLTDY

-334 DYAKSVDIES
+334 DYAKS
-344 AYAKKSDLDGYA
+344 
-356 LVSQL
+356 
-361 PDEVDLTDYAKSADI
+361 ADI
-376 ESAYAKKTDLSGY
+376 ESAYAKKTDLS
-389 ALVSQLPDEVDLTDY
+389 
-404 AKSADIE
+404 
-411 SAYAKKTDLDGY
+411 
-423 ALVSQI
+423 
-429 PEAVDLTDYALK
+429 
-441 SELPTVPDV
+441 
-450 TGFATK
+450 
-456 TEVSE
+456 
-461 NYLTKETFENY
+461 
-472 VLGAGQPESV
+472 
-482 DLSVYAKTADVNAAL
+482 
-497 ATLESQIPEEVDLT
+497 
-511 DYAKSADIESAYA
+511 
-524 KKTDLNGY
+524 
-532 ALVSQIPDEVD
+532 
-543 LTDYAKSADIESA
+543 
-556 YAKKTD
+556 
-562 LDGYALVS
+562 GYALVS

-622 DSLFSIVFQKCD
+622 DSLFTIVFQKCD

-654 GSTKTLHVGDTYTM
+654 GPTMKLEEEATYTM
-668 KEPII
+668 QEPII
-673 SEATNR
+673 SEATNK

-699 VTGDAGGTF
+699 VTGTSGGTF

-719 VKGECVVTIIG
+719 VKGECTVTIIKVIPITSLSFKQDATYEIFASEQIDLG
-730 KAVSKVS
+730 ELLVIEPADATYTNITWSILATEFYGSIDENGVFTPNAELINTSRIQRTHNIYVVVTANDDTKKSTSKIIVINPDPILVTS
-737 LGTGTITMLASE
+737 ITVPE
-749 SINFMDLLTIEP
+749 SINIEKGGWYYFNQN
-761 EGVSY
+761 EVS
-766 TAIQWSVSG
+766 
-775 DNGSITQEG
+775 
-784 VFTADAQAVNNN
+784 
-796 GYSSYC
+796 
-802 SVTVRVTSIDNSSK
+802 
-816 TATRGVSINPDHPGY
+816 
-831 VASITIPSAITIT
+831 
-844 KGHSYTFKSS
+844 
-854 EITVLPISAN
+854 VLPSDAN
-864 DKTYTWSVLTENAPA
+864 DKTYTWSIKTENAPA
-879 TISSSGTI
+879 TITNDGYI
-887 TLTGA
+887 TLNES
-892 AQDGDIFVVAATAN
+892 AQDGATFVVVATAN

-911 RGECTVTVV
+911 TGECTITVV
-920 APSIA
+920 GNSSN
-925 EPNEGAVPALFSVSE
+925 NEGALSATFSVSA
-940 SKTVYFSQGNLQ
+940 SKQVYFSQGNLQ
-952 YQASTGTWRFA
+952 YQASTNTWRFA
-963 ENQYDKIGED
+963 ENQYDIVGAD
-973 NKNASSS
+973 NANISSS
-980 YTGWIDLFTWGSSGW
+980 NTGWIDLFCW
-995 KYRSTPYPPYGTSE
+995 GTSGYDDKFPWMTSQTYTDYE
-1009 PSVDNLTGENKDGD
+1009 TNNISGTNYD
-1023 WGVYNA
+1023 WGVYNS
-1029 ISNGGNQAG
+1029 ISNGGNESG
-1038 MWRTL
+1038 LWRTL
-1043 TKEEWIYLF
+1043 TKAEWVYLL
-1052 ETRTDASSK
+1052 ESRPNASNK
-1061 YAHAQIDGVNGM
+1061 VGHAEVNGVKG
-1073 ILLPD
+1073 IVLLPD
-1078 TWELPE
+1078 EWNLPDGLTFTGG
-1084 NISFRSGSGDFSQNT
+1084 NGASTQNT
-1099 YTVTQWSQLEDAG
+1099 YTAEQWTVMERRG

-1119 GYKSSSTMDTYRG
+1119 GVNMGSAASGVNSNGYYWASTYYG
-1132 AYWSATAYS
+1132 EHY
-1141 GGQGYWLN
+1141 GYTIWFADWILRSDYN
-1149 FYDGGYSPYSFDR
+1149 YPVYYGE
-1162 YSRSVRLVQDAE
+1162 SVRLVQDAE

>member
-145 DIPDA
+145 DIPEA

-179 MPDLSGYALKS
+179 MPDLSGYALKSEIPAAVDLTDYAKKSDIPEAVDLSGYALKS

-258 TGYALKSELP
+258 TDYAKKSDIPEAVDLSGYALKSEIPDEVDLTDYALKSELP

-334 DYAKSVDIES
+334 DYAKS
-344 AYAKKSDLDGYA
+344 
-356 LVSQL
+356 
-361 PDEVDLTDYAKSADI
+361 
-376 ESAYAKKTDLSGY
+376 
-389 ALVSQLPDEVDLTDY
+389 
-404 AKSADIE
+404 
-411 SAYAKKTDLDGY
+411 
-423 ALVSQI
+423 
-429 PEAVDLTDYALK
+429 
-441 SELPTVPDV
+441 
-450 TGFATK
+450 
-456 TEVSE
+456 
-461 NYLTKETFENY
+461 
-472 VLGAGQPESV
+472 
-482 DLSVYAKTADVNAAL
+482 
-497 ATLESQIPEEVDLT
+497 
-511 DYAKSADIESAYA
+511 ADIESAYA

-562 LDGYALVS
+562 LSGYALVSQIPDEVDLTDYAKSTDIESAYAKKTDLDGYALVS

-575 VDLTDYAKTEAIPTK
+575 VDLTDYAKSTDIESAYAKKT
-590 LSDLNNDVAFV
+590 DLNGYAL
-601 KEGNNVSLFVNDV
+601 VSQIPAEVDLTDYAKSADIESAYAKKTALNEYTKSGANISVFVNDV

-622 DSLFSIVFQKCD
+622 DSLFNV
-634 SLKTV
+634 LKAQIA
-639 LSNAI
+639 AI
-644 LLVTSIELQE
+644 PN
-654 GSTKTLHVGDTYTM
+654 GGG
-668 KEPII
+668 
-673 SEATNR
+673 NGGNG
-679 SFTWSIEGEG
+679 GE
-689 ATITEDGVVT
+689 E
-699 VTGDAGGTF
+699 TGKIDA
-708 TIVATA
+708 
-714 NDGSG
+714 
-719 VKGECVVTIIG
+719 K
-730 KAVSKVS
+730 
-737 LGTGTITMLASE
+737 
-749 SINFMDLLTIEP
+749 
-761 EGVSY
+761 
-766 TAIQWSVSG
+766 
-775 DNGSITQEG
+775 
-784 VFTADAQAVNNN
+784 
-796 GYSSYC
+796 
-802 SVTVRVTSIDNSSK
+802 
-816 TATRGVSINPDHPGY
+816 
-831 VASITIPSAITIT
+831 
-844 KGHSYTFKSS
+844 
-854 EITVLPISAN
+854 
-864 DKTYTWSVLTENAPA
+864 
-879 TISSSGTI
+879 
-887 TLTGA
+887 
-892 AQDGDIFVVAATAN
+892 
-906 DGSGV
+906 
-911 RGECTVTVV
+911 
-920 APSIA
+920 
-925 EPNEGAVPALFSVSE
+925 FSVSAT
-940 SKTVYFSQGNLQ
+940 KQVYFSKGNLQ
-952 YQASTGTWRFA
+952 YQASTNTWRFA
-963 ENQYDKIGED
+963 ENQYDIVGSD
-973 NKNASSS
+973 NANISSS
-980 YTGWIDLFTWGSSGW
+980 NTGWIDLFGWATSGYNGMNPYMTSSTPSDYGDGSSDIA
-995 KYRSTPYPPYGTSE
+995 GT
-1009 PSVDNLTGENKDGD
+1009 NYD
-1023 WGVYNA
+1023 WGVNNA
-1029 ISNGGNQAG
+1029 ISNGGNEAG
-1038 MWRTL
+1038 LWRTL
-1043 TKEEWIYLF
+1043 TIEEWKYLM
-1052 ETRTDASSK
+1052 ESRPNASSLV
-1061 YAHAQIDGVNGM
+1061 ATASIDGVITGV

-1078 TWELPE
+1078 DSTIPVEL
-1084 NISFRSGSGDFSQNT
+1084 SFTAGIYSLQADMVSNKFTS
-1099 YTVTQWSQLEDAG
+1099 TQWKEYEKKG
-1112 AVFLPAA
+1112 AIFLPVSGQRVGTTYSEGN
-1119 GYKSSSTMDTYRG
+1119 GYNASCGEYWSSTINTEADDK
-1132 AYWSATAYS
+1132 SAFRLEFANYFSSTANSTECNY
-1141 GGQGYWLN
+1141 GYA
-1149 FYDGGYSPYSFDR
+1149 
-1162 YSRSVRLVQDAE
+1162 VRLVQDAE

>member
-145 DIPDA
+145 DIPEA

-174 SEIPA
+174 SEIPT

-222 PAEVDLTDYAKKSD
+222 PAAVDLTD
-236 IPEAVDLS
+236 
-244 GYALK
+244 
-249 SEIPAEVDL
+249 
-258 TGYALKSELP
+258 YALKSELP

-344 AYAKKSDLDGYA
+344 AYAKKTDLSGYA
-356 LVSQL
+356 LVSQI

-376 ESAYAKKTDLSGY
+376 ESAYAKKS
-389 ALVSQLPDEVDLTDY
+389 
-404 AKSADIE
+404 
-411 SAYAKKTDLDGY
+411 DLDGY
-423 ALVSQI
+423 VLVSQI
-429 PEAVDLTDYALK
+429 PAEVDLTDYALK

-524 KKTDLNGY
+524 KKTDL
-532 ALVSQIPDEVD
+532 S
-543 LTDYAKSADIESA
+543 
-556 YAKKTD
+556 
-562 LDGYALVS
+562 GYALVS

-622 DSLFSIVFQKCD
+622 DSLFTIVFQKCD

-730 KAVSKVS
+730 KAVSNVS

-766 TAIQWSVSG
+766 TAIQWSVRG
-775 DNGSITQEG
+775 DNGFITQEG
-784 VFTADAQAVNNN
+784 VFTADVLAVNNN
-796 GYSSYC
+796 GYSSSC
-802 SVTVRVTSIDNSSK
+802 TVIVTVTSIDNSSK
-816 TATRGVSINPDHPGY
+816 LATRNVTINPDNPGY

-844 KGHSYTFKSS
+844 KGHSYTFNSS
-854 EITVLPISAN
+854 DITVLPLVAN

-940 SKTVYFSQGNLQ
+940 SKKVYFSQGNLQ

-963 ENQYDKIGED
+963 EHQWDIIGSD
-973 NKNASSS
+973 NANISESN
-980 YTGWIDLFTWGSSGW
+980 TGWIDLYGWATSGYGVENPMYPYKSSEGGSD
-995 KYRSTPYPPYGTSE
+995 YRNSEDPYAPLGSIDSTEY
-1009 PSVDNLTGENKDGD
+1009 D
-1023 WGVYNA
+1023 WGYNNK
-1029 ISNGGNQAG
+1029 ISNGGNVANLWHTMSQDE
-1038 MWRTL
+1038 WNYIL
-1043 TKEEWIYLF
+1043 TSRPNAANLYG
-1052 ETRTDASSK
+1052 A
-1061 YAHAQIDGVNGM
+1061 AQVNGVNG
-1073 ILLPD
+1073 IIILPD
-1078 TWELPE
+1078 AWTLPE
-1084 NISFRSGSGDFSQNT
+1084 GVSFTKGFNETSLYELNT
-1099 YTVTQWSQLEDAG
+1099 YTTTDWTKMEANG
-1112 AVFLPAA
+1112 AVFLPATGYRKGTTVNDA
-1119 GYKSSSTMDTYRG
+1119 GIDGYYWTGTRIGIGQTFKFTSTSIKTNYMWNDCIGYGVRVVQ
-1132 AYWSATAYS
+1132 TA
-1141 GGQGYWLN
+1141 
-1149 FYDGGYSPYSFDR
+1149 
-1162 YSRSVRLVQDAE
+1162 E

>member
-145 DIPDA
+145 DIPEA

-201 AKKSDIP
+201 AKKSDIT

-222 PAEVDLTDYAKKSD
+222 PAAVDLTDYAKKSD

-244 GYALK
+244 DYALK
-249 SEIPAEVDL
+249 SEIPAAVDL
-258 TGYALKSELP
+258 TDYALKSELP

-334 DYAKSVDIES
+334 DYAKS
-344 AYAKKSDLDGYA
+344 
-356 LVSQL
+356 
-361 PDEVDLTDYAKSADI
+361 
-376 ESAYAKKTDLSGY
+376 
-389 ALVSQLPDEVDLTDY
+389 
-404 AKSADIE
+404 ADIE
-411 SAYAKKTDLDGY
+411 SAYAKKTDLD
-423 ALVSQI
+423 
-429 PEAVDLTDYALK
+429 
-441 SELPTVPDV
+441 
-450 TGFATK
+450 
-456 TEVSE
+456 
-461 NYLTKETFENY
+461 
-472 VLGAGQPESV
+472 
-482 DLSVYAKTADVNAAL
+482 
-497 ATLESQIPEEVDLT
+497 
-511 DYAKSADIESAYA
+511 
-524 KKTDLNGY
+524 GY

-562 LDGYALVS
+562 LSGYALVS

-622 DSLFSIVFQKCD
+622 DSLFTIVFQKCD

-654 GSTKTLHVGDTYTM
+654 GPTMKLEEEATYTM
-668 KEPII
+668 QEPII

-699 VTGDAGGTF
+699 VTGAAGGTF

-719 VKGECVVTIIG
+719 VKGECTVTIIKVIPITSLSFKQDATYEIFASEQIDLG
-730 KAVSKVS
+730 ELLVIEPADATYTNITWSILATEFYGSIDENGVFTPNAELINTSRIQRTHNIYVVVTANDDTKKSTSKIIV
-737 LGTGTITMLASE
+737 ITPDPILVTSITVPE
-749 SINFMDLLTIEP
+749 SINIEKGGWYYFNQN
-761 EGVSY
+761 EVS
-766 TAIQWSVSG
+766 
-775 DNGSITQEG
+775 
-784 VFTADAQAVNNN
+784 
-796 GYSSYC
+796 
-802 SVTVRVTSIDNSSK
+802 
-816 TATRGVSINPDHPGY
+816 
-831 VASITIPSAITIT
+831 
-844 KGHSYTFKSS
+844 
-854 EITVLPISAN
+854 VLPSDAN
-864 DKTYTWSVLTENAPA
+864 DKTYTWSIKTENAPA
-879 TISSSGTI
+879 TITNDGYI
-887 TLTGA
+887 TLNES
-892 AQDGDIFVVAATAN
+892 AQDGATFVVVATAN

-911 RGECTVTVV
+911 TGECTVTVV
-920 APSIA
+920 GNSSN
-925 EPNEGAVPALFSVSE
+925 NEGALSATFSVSA
-940 SKTVYFSQGNLQ
+940 SKQVYFSQGNLQ
-952 YQASTGTWRFA
+952 YQASTNTWRFA
-963 ENQYDKIGED
+963 ENQYDIVGAD
-973 NKNASSS
+973 NANISSS
-980 YTGWIDLFTWGSSGW
+980 NTGWIDLFCW
-995 KYRSTPYPPYGTSE
+995 GTSGYDDKFPWMTSQTYTDYE
-1009 PSVDNLTGENKDGD
+1009 TNNISGTNYD
-1023 WGVYNA
+1023 WGVYNS
-1029 ISNGGNQAG
+1029 ISNGGNESG
-1038 MWRTL
+1038 LWRTL
-1043 TKEEWIYLF
+1043 TKAEWVYLL
-1052 ETRTDASSK
+1052 ESRPNASNK
-1061 YAHAQIDGVNGM
+1061 VGHAEVNGVKG
-1073 ILLPD
+1073 IVLLPD
-1078 TWELPE
+1078 EWNLPDGLTFTGG
-1084 NISFRSGSGDFSQNT
+1084 NGASTQNT
-1099 YTVTQWSQLEDAG
+1099 YTAEQWTVMERRG

-1119 GYKSSSTMDTYRG
+1119 GVNMGSAASGVNSNGYYWASTYYG
-1132 AYWSATAYS
+1132 EHY
-1141 GGQGYWLN
+1141 GYTIWFADWILRSDYN
-1149 FYDGGYSPYSFDR
+1149 YPVYYGE
-1162 YSRSVRLVQDAE
+1162 SVRLVQDAE

>member
-1 MKKLTLFLATILCAC
+1 MRNGRCVIHNAQFTMYNYKKYSFQFTINLISMKRLVAILSIMVLAVA
-16 LAIAQVPQTMNFQAL
+16 AMAQVPQTMNFQAL

-36 NEVVTNQQVDV
+36 NQVVTNQPV
-47 EVRVLNASQTAVYV
+47 EIEVSVLNSAQQAVYT

-66 TTSSGGVATM
+66 TTNFNGIATL
-76 EIGAG
+76 EVGSG
-81 TPVSGSF
+81 TPVVGTF
-88 AAIDWAAGRYYLET
+88 AGIDWSADKYYMET
-102 RIQLP
+102 KIQLS
-107 DGSDALTDVSPLLS
+107 DGSEALTDITPLLS
-121 VPYSLYAAK
+121 VPYALYAAK
-130 AGEVDID
+130 AAEADID

-145 DIPDA
+145 DIPEAVDLSDYALKSDIPSDIDLTNYALKSEIPAAVDLTDYALKSEIPAAVDLTDYALKSEIPAAVDLTDYALKSDIPEA

-156 ALKSEIPSEVSLE
+156 ALKSEIPAAV
-169 EYAKK
+169 
-174 SEIPA
+174 
-179 MPDLSGYALKS
+179 DLTDYALKS
-190 EIPAEVDLTDY
+190 EIPAAVDLTDY
-201 AKKSDIP
+201 AKSAD
-208 EAVDLSGYALKSEI
+208 
-222 PAEVDLTDYAKKSD
+222 
-236 IPEAVDLS
+236 
-244 GYALK
+244 
-249 SEIPAEVDL
+249 
-258 TGYALKSELP
+258 
-268 TVPDVTGF
+268 
-276 ATKTEVSENYLTK
+276 VSETYLTK

-334 DYAKSVDIES
+334 DYAKS
-344 AYAKKSDLDGYA
+344 
-356 LVSQL
+356 
-361 PDEVDLTDYAKSADI
+361 
-376 ESAYAKKTDLSGY
+376 
-389 ALVSQLPDEVDLTDY
+389 
-404 AKSADIE
+404 
-411 SAYAKKTDLDGY
+411 
-423 ALVSQI
+423 
-429 PEAVDLTDYALK
+429 
-441 SELPTVPDV
+441 
-450 TGFATK
+450 
-456 TEVSE
+456 
-461 NYLTKETFENY
+461 
-472 VLGAGQPESV
+472 
-482 DLSVYAKTADVNAAL
+482 
-497 ATLESQIPEEVDLT
+497 
-511 DYAKSADIESAYA
+511 ADIESAYA

-543 LTDYAKSADIESA
+543 LTDYALKSELPTVPDVTAFATKTEVSENYLTKETFENYVLGAGQPEAVDLSV
-556 YAKKTD
+556 YAKTAD
-562 LDGYALVS
+562 VNAALANLEA

-575 VDLTDYAKTEAIPTK
+575 VDLTDYALKSEIPAAVDLTDYALKSEIPAAVDLTDYAKSTEVEADYAKKTDLNKYALVSQIPAEVDLSDYAKTENVPTK

-719 VKGECVVTIIG
+719 VKGECTVTIIA
-730 KAVSKVS
+730 KAVSSVS

-775 DNGSITQEG
+775 NNGSITQEG
-784 VFTADAQAVNNN
+784 VFTADALAVNND

-802 SVTVRVTSIDNSSK
+802 SVTVKVTSIDNSLK
-816 TATRGVSINPDHPGY
+816 MATRGVSINPDHPGY

-844 KGHSYTFKSS
+844 KGHSYTFNSS
-854 EITVLPISAN
+854 DITVLPLVAN

-887 TLTGA
+887 TLSGS

-995 KYRSTPYPPYGTSE
+995 KYRSTTYPPYGTSE

-1043 TKEEWIYLF
+1043 TKDEWIYLF

-1119 GYKSSSTMDTYRG
+1119 GYKNGSTVDTYRG
-1132 AYWSATAYS
+1132 AYWSATADS
-1141 GGQGYWLN
+1141 GQGYWLN

>member
-1 MKKLTLFLATILCAC
+1 MRKLTLFLATILCAC

-31 IRNAE
+31 IRDASGLLVTYRYVDIELNVLDAAQAVVYSENHTVYTDFNA
-36 NEVVTNQQVDV
+36 VVTL
-47 EVRVLNASQTAVYV
+47 EV
-61 ETHSV
+61 
-66 TTSSGGVATM
+66 
-76 EIGAG
+76 GAG
-81 TPVSGSF
+81 TVNKGSF
-88 AAIDWAAGRYYLET
+88 SDIDWASGKYYLET
-102 RIQLP
+102 KIQLP
-107 DGSDALTDVSPLLS
+107 DGSVITDTSPLLS

-145 DIPDA
+145 DIPEA

-174 SEIPA
+174 SEIPT
-179 MPDLSGYALKS
+179 MPDLSGYALKSEIPAEVDLTDYAKKSDIPEAVDLSDYALKS

-258 TGYALKSELP
+258 TDYALKSELP

-276 ATKTEVSENYLTK
+276 ATKIEVSENYLTK

-328 DEVDLT
+328 E
-334 DYAKSVDIES
+334 
-344 AYAKKSDLDGYA
+344 
-356 LVSQL
+356 
-361 PDEVDLTDYAKSADI
+361 EVDLTDYAKSADI

-389 ALVSQLPDEVDLTDY
+389 ALVSQIPDEVDLTDY

-497 ATLESQIPEEVDLT
+497 ATLESQIPDEVDLT

-524 KKTDLNGY
+524 KKTDLN
-532 ALVSQIPDEVD
+532 
-543 LTDYAKSADIESA
+543 
-556 YAKKTD
+556 
-562 LDGYALVS
+562 GYALVS

-622 DSLFSIVFQKCD
+622 DSLFTIVFQKCD

-730 KAVSKVS
+730 KAVSNVS
-737 LGTGTITMLASE
+737 LGTGKITMLASE

-775 DNGSITQEG
+775 NYGSITQEG

-796 GYSSYC
+796 GYSSSC
-802 SVTVRVTSIDNSSK
+802 TVIVRVTSIDNSST
-816 TATRGVSINPDHPGY
+816 TATRSVSINPDHPGY

-854 EITVLPISAN
+854 DITVLPLVAN

-980 YTGWIDLFTWGSSGW
+980 YTGWIDLFSWGSSGW
-995 KYRSTPYPPYGTSE
+995 KYRSTTYPPYGSSS
-1009 PSVDNLTGENKDGD
+1009 PGVDNLTGENKDGD

-1052 ETRTDASSK
+1052 VTRTDASSK

-1119 GYKSSSTMDTYRG
+1119 GYKSGSTVDTYRG
-1132 AYWSATAYS
+1132 AYWSATADS
-1141 GGQGYWLN
+1141 GSGYWLN
-1149 FYDGGYSPYSFDR
+1149 FYDGGYSPYLDDR
-1162 YSRSVRLVQDAE
+1162 DSRSVRLVQDAE

>member
-31 IRNAE
+31 IRDASGLLVTYRYVDIELNVLDASQAVVYSENHTVYTDFNA
-36 NEVVTNQQVDV
+36 VVTL
-47 EVRVLNASQTAVYV
+47 EV
-61 ETHSV
+61 
-66 TTSSGGVATM
+66 
-76 EIGAG
+76 GAG
-81 TPVSGSF
+81 TVNKGSF
-88 AAIDWAAGRYYLET
+88 SDIDWASGKYYLET
-102 RIQLP
+102 KIQLP
-107 DGSDALTDVSPLLS
+107 DGSVITDASPLLS

-145 DIPDA
+145 DIPEA

-190 EIPAEVDLTDY
+190 EIPAAVDLTDY

-222 PAEVDLTDYAKKSD
+222 PAEVDLTDYA
-236 IPEAVDLS
+236 
-244 GYALK
+244 
-249 SEIPAEVDL
+249 
-258 TGYALKSELP
+258 LKSELP
-268 TVPDVTGF
+268 IVPDVTGY

-328 DEVDLT
+328 DDVDLT
-334 DYAKSVDIES
+334 DYAKSADIES

-361 PDEVDLTDYAKSADI
+361 PE
-376 ESAYAKKTDLSGY
+376 
-389 ALVSQLPDEVDLTDY
+389 EVDLTDY

-429 PEAVDLTDYALK
+429 PAEVDLTDYALK

-450 TGFATK
+450 TAFATK

-497 ATLESQIPEEVDLT
+497 ATLEAQIPNEVDLT

-524 KKTDLNGY
+524 KKTDLNN
-532 ALVSQIPDEVD
+532 
-543 LTDYAKSADIESA
+543 
-556 YAKKTD
+556 
-562 LDGYALVS
+562 YALVS

-622 DSLFSIVFQKCD
+622 DSLFTIVFQKCD
-634 SLKTV
+634 SLKTA
-639 LSNAI
+639 LSNSI

-654 GSTKTLHVGDTYTM
+654 GSTMKLEEEATYTM
-668 KEPII
+668 QEPII

-719 VKGECVVTIIG
+719 VKGECTVTIIKVIPITSLSFKQDATYEIFASEQIDLG
-730 KAVSKVS
+730 ELLVIEPADATYTNITWSILATEFYGSIDENGVFTPNAELINTSRIQRTHNIYVVVTANDDTKKSTSKIIVINPDPILVTS
-737 LGTGTITMLASE
+737 ITVPE
-749 SINFMDLLTIEP
+749 SINIEKGGWYYFNQN
-761 EGVSY
+761 EVS
-766 TAIQWSVSG
+766 
-775 DNGSITQEG
+775 
-784 VFTADAQAVNNN
+784 
-796 GYSSYC
+796 
-802 SVTVRVTSIDNSSK
+802 
-816 TATRGVSINPDHPGY
+816 
-831 VASITIPSAITIT
+831 
-844 KGHSYTFKSS
+844 
-854 EITVLPISAN
+854 VLPSDAN
-864 DKTYTWSVLTENAPA
+864 DKTYTWSIKTENAPA
-879 TISSSGTI
+879 TITNDGYI
-887 TLTGA
+887 TLNES
-892 AQDGDIFVVAATAN
+892 AQDGATFVVVATAN

-911 RGECTVTVV
+911 TGECTITVV
-920 APSIA
+920 GNSSN
-925 EPNEGAVPALFSVSE
+925 NEGALSATFSVSA
-940 SKTVYFSQGNLQ
+940 SKQVYFSQGNLQ
-952 YQASTGTWRFA
+952 YQASTNTWRFA
-963 ENQYDKIGED
+963 ENQYDIVGAD
-973 NKNASSS
+973 NANISSS
-980 YTGWIDLFTWGSSGW
+980 NTGWIDLFCW
-995 KYRSTPYPPYGTSE
+995 GTSGYDDKFPWMTSQTYTDYE
-1009 PSVDNLTGENKDGD
+1009 TNNISGTNYD
-1023 WGVYNA
+1023 WGVYNS
-1029 ISNGGNQAG
+1029 ISNGGNESG
-1038 MWRTL
+1038 LWRTL
-1043 TKEEWIYLF
+1043 TKAEWVYLL
-1052 ETRTDASSK
+1052 ESRPNASNK
-1061 YAHAQIDGVNGM
+1061 VGHAEVNGVNG
-1073 ILLPD
+1073 IVLLPD
-1078 TWELPE
+1078 EWNLPDGLTFTGG
-1084 NISFRSGSGDFSQNT
+1084 NGASTQNT
-1099 YTVTQWSQLEDAG
+1099 YTAEQWTVMERRG

-1119 GYKSSSTMDTYRG
+1119 GVNMGSAASGVNSNGYYWASTYYGEHYGYTIWFADWILKSDYNYPVYYG
-1132 AYWSATAYS
+1132 E
-1141 GGQGYWLN
+1141 
-1149 FYDGGYSPYSFDR
+1149 
-1162 YSRSVRLVQDAE
+1162 SVRLVQDAE

>member
-145 DIPDA
+145 DIPEA

-208 EAVDLSGYALKSEI
+208 EAVDLSGYALKSELPAEVDLTDYAKKSDIPEAVDLSGYALKSELPAEVDLTDYALKSDIPEAVDLSGYALKSEI

-268 TVPDVTGF
+268 TVPDVTG
-276 ATKTEVSENYLTK
+276 Y
-289 ETFEN
+289 
-294 YVLGAGQPES
+294 
-304 VDLSVYAKTADV
+304 
-316 NAALATLESQIP
+316 
-328 DEVDLT
+328 
-334 DYAKSVDIES
+334 
-344 AYAKKSDLDGYA
+344 
-356 LVSQL
+356 
-361 PDEVDLTDYAKSADI
+361 
-376 ESAYAKKTDLSGY
+376 
-389 ALVSQLPDEVDLTDY
+389 
-404 AKSADIE
+404 
-411 SAYAKKTDLDGY
+411 
-423 ALVSQI
+423 
-429 PEAVDLTDYALK
+429 
-441 SELPTVPDV
+441 
-450 TGFATK
+450 ATK

-556 YAKKTD
+556 YAKKSD
-562 LDGYALVS
+562 LNGYALVS

-575 VDLTDYAKTEAIPTK
+575 VDLTDYAKSADIESAYAKKT
-590 LSDLNNDVAFV
+590 DLNSYAL
-601 KEGNNVSLFVNDV
+601 VSQIPAEVDLTDYAKSTDIESAYAKKTDLNGYALVSQIPDEVDLTDYAKSADIESAYAKKTDLNGYALVSQLPDEVDLTDYAKSADIESAYAKKTALNEYTKSGANISVFVNDV

-622 DSLFSIVFQKCD
+622 DSLFNV
-634 SLKTV
+634 LKAQIA
-639 LSNAI
+639 AI
-644 LLVTSIELQE
+644 PN
-654 GSTKTLHVGDTYTM
+654 GGG
-668 KEPII
+668 
-673 SEATNR
+673 NGGNG
-679 SFTWSIEGEG
+679 GE
-689 ATITEDGVVT
+689 
-699 VTGDAGGTF
+699 TGKIDA
-708 TIVATA
+708 
-714 NDGSG
+714 
-719 VKGECVVTIIG
+719 K
-730 KAVSKVS
+730 
-737 LGTGTITMLASE
+737 
-749 SINFMDLLTIEP
+749 
-761 EGVSY
+761 
-766 TAIQWSVSG
+766 
-775 DNGSITQEG
+775 
-784 VFTADAQAVNNN
+784 
-796 GYSSYC
+796 
-802 SVTVRVTSIDNSSK
+802 
-816 TATRGVSINPDHPGY
+816 
-831 VASITIPSAITIT
+831 
-844 KGHSYTFKSS
+844 
-854 EITVLPISAN
+854 
-864 DKTYTWSVLTENAPA
+864 
-879 TISSSGTI
+879 
-887 TLTGA
+887 
-892 AQDGDIFVVAATAN
+892 
-906 DGSGV
+906 
-911 RGECTVTVV
+911 
-920 APSIA
+920 
-925 EPNEGAVPALFSVSE
+925 FSVSAT
-940 SKTVYFSQGNLQ
+940 KQVYFSKGNLQ
-952 YQASTGTWRFA
+952 YQASTNTWRFA
-963 ENQYDKIGED
+963 ENQYDIVGSD
-973 NKNASSS
+973 NANISSS
-980 YTGWIDLFTWGSSGW
+980 NTGWIDLFGWATSGYNGMNPYMTSSTPSDYGDGSSDIA
-995 KYRSTPYPPYGTSE
+995 GT
-1009 PSVDNLTGENKDGD
+1009 NYD
-1023 WGVYNA
+1023 WGVNNA
-1029 ISNGGNQAG
+1029 ISNGGNEAG
-1038 MWRTL
+1038 LWRTL
-1043 TKEEWIYLF
+1043 TIEEWKYLM
-1052 ETRTDASSK
+1052 ESRPNASSLV
-1061 YAHAQIDGVNGM
+1061 ATASIDGVITGV

-1078 TWELPE
+1078 DSTIPVEL
-1084 NISFRSGSGDFSQNT
+1084 SFTAGIYSLDAAMVSNKFTS
-1099 YTVTQWSQLEDAG
+1099 TQWKEYEKKG
-1112 AVFLPAA
+1112 AIFLPVSGQRVGTTYSEGN
-1119 GYKSSSTMDTYRG
+1119 GYNASCGEYWSSTINTEADDK
-1132 AYWSATAYS
+1132 SAFRLEFANYFSSTANSTECNY
-1141 GGQGYWLN
+1141 GYA
-1149 FYDGGYSPYSFDR
+1149 
-1162 YSRSVRLVQDAE
+1162 VRLVQDAE

>member
-1 MKKLTLFLATILCAC
+1 MRKLTLFLATILCAC

-145 DIPDA
+145 DIPEA
-150 VDLSDY
+150 VDLSD
-156 ALKSEIPSEVSLE
+156 
-169 EYAKK
+169 
-174 SEIPA
+174 
-179 MPDLSGYALKS
+179 YALKS

-258 TGYALKSELP
+258 TDYAKSADIESAYAKKSDLDGYALVSQIPDEVDLTDYAKSADIESAYAKKTDLDGYALVSQIPAEVDLTDYAKSADIESAYAKKTDLNGYALVSQIPDEVDLTDYALKSELP

-334 DYAKSVDIES
+334 DYAKSADIES
-344 AYAKKSDLDGYA
+344 AYAKKSDLNGYA
-356 LVSQL
+356 LVSQI

-376 ESAYAKKTDLSGY
+376 ESAYAKKSDLN
-389 ALVSQLPDEVDLTDY
+389 
-404 AKSADIE
+404 
-411 SAYAKKTDLDGY
+411 GY

-429 PEAVDLTDYALK
+429 PD
-441 SELPTVPDV
+441 
-450 TGFATK
+450 
-456 TEVSE
+456 
-461 NYLTKETFENY
+461 
-472 VLGAGQPESV
+472 
-482 DLSVYAKTADVNAAL
+482 
-497 ATLESQIPEEVDLT
+497 EVDLT

-562 LDGYALVS
+562 LNGYALVS

-575 VDLTDYAKTEAIPTK
+575 VDLTDYAKSADIESAYAKKTALNEYTK
-590 LSDLNNDVAFV
+590 SGANISV
-601 KEGNNVSLFVNDV
+601 FVNDV

-622 DSLFSIVFQKCD
+622 DSLFNV
-634 SLKTV
+634 LKAQIA
-639 LSNAI
+639 AI
-644 LLVTSIELQE
+644 PN
-654 GSTKTLHVGDTYTM
+654 GGG
-668 KEPII
+668 
-673 SEATNR
+673 NGGNG
-679 SFTWSIEGEG
+679 GE
-689 ATITEDGVVT
+689 
-699 VTGDAGGTF
+699 TGKIDA
-708 TIVATA
+708 
-714 NDGSG
+714 
-719 VKGECVVTIIG
+719 K
-730 KAVSKVS
+730 
-737 LGTGTITMLASE
+737 
-749 SINFMDLLTIEP
+749 
-761 EGVSY
+761 
-766 TAIQWSVSG
+766 
-775 DNGSITQEG
+775 
-784 VFTADAQAVNNN
+784 
-796 GYSSYC
+796 
-802 SVTVRVTSIDNSSK
+802 
-816 TATRGVSINPDHPGY
+816 
-831 VASITIPSAITIT
+831 
-844 KGHSYTFKSS
+844 
-854 EITVLPISAN
+854 
-864 DKTYTWSVLTENAPA
+864 
-879 TISSSGTI
+879 
-887 TLTGA
+887 
-892 AQDGDIFVVAATAN
+892 
-906 DGSGV
+906 
-911 RGECTVTVV
+911 
-920 APSIA
+920 
-925 EPNEGAVPALFSVSE
+925 FSVSAT
-940 SKTVYFSQGNLQ
+940 KQVYFSKGNLQ
-952 YQASTGTWRFA
+952 YQASTNTWRFA
-963 ENQYDKIGED
+963 ENQYDVVGAD
-973 NKNASSS
+973 NANISSS
-980 YTGWIDLFTWGSSGW
+980 NTGWIDLFGWATSG
-995 KYRSTPYPPYGTSE
+995 YNGMNPYMTSSTPSDYG
-1009 PSVDNLTGENKDGD
+1009 DGSGDIAGTNYD
-1023 WGVYNA
+1023 WGVNNA
-1029 ISNGGNQAG
+1029 ISNGGNEAG
-1038 MWRTL
+1038 LWRTL
-1043 TKEEWIYLF
+1043 TVEEWKYLL
-1052 ETRTDASSK
+1052 ESRPNASSLV
-1061 YAHAQIDGVNGM
+1061 ATASIDGDITGL
-1073 ILLPD
+1073 IILPD
-1078 TWELPE
+1078 DSTVPVEL
-1084 NISFRSGSGDFSQNT
+1084 SFTAGIYSLEADRVSNKFTS
-1099 YTVTQWSQLEDAG
+1099 TQWKEYEKKG
-1112 AVFLPAA
+1112 AIFLPASGQRVGTTYSEGN
-1119 GYKSSSTMDTYRG
+1119 GYNASCGEYWSSTINTEADDK
-1132 AYWSATAYS
+1132 SAFRLEFANYFSSTANSTECNY
-1141 GGQGYWLN
+1141 GYA
-1149 FYDGGYSPYSFDR
+1149 
-1162 YSRSVRLVQDAE
+1162 VRLVQDAE